1 MLNIFLSV
9 DFFWREGKEVI
20 MQQEIITSLDIGSKK
35 LSAAM
40 AVKGK
45 DDEIEILGVEFCK
58 SAGVEKG
65 LLTDIEKCRVTV
77 NDLLKTLEEK
87 TRRNIKDISIG
98 ISSRKVRITETTV
111 EISLED
117 EKVTGK
123 DLRRALEK
131 GEKNIAINDYE
142 IVIDSLINFY
152 VLDGKVMHKEILN
165 WKGKK
170 LELNLTFIIAE
181 AKEIQK
187 YYELFK
193 GTNYNVKYIKLNVI
207 SGKQVFLNDKNAMG
221 EIALVDIGAGVVDIA
236 LFSGDIIKNISN
248 IPIGG
253 NNISND
259 LAICGGFSFLEADNI
274 KKIYAG
280 NCRSLFTDNSIPDKI
295 RVGTIDISRKLFY
308 EVTNARIEEILNH
321 VNIELKKTGHYDRI
335 CSIILYG
342 DGVSYFE
349 DINETVDNIFER
361 KTKVITKTDLGI
373 KNSENI
379 TSLAIVKEVY
389 DRLNLLGDNS
399 KVPIDESKKIS
410 ETENLHNNEG
420 GNHVLKKIKCF
431 FEKIF

>member
-1 MLNIFLSV
+1 ME
-9 DFFWREGKEVI
+9 R
-20 MQQEIITSLDIGSKK
+20 
-35 LSAAM
+35 
-40 AVKGK
+40 
-45 DDEIEILGVEFCK
+45 
-58 SAGVEKG
+58 
-65 LLTDIEKCRVTV
+65 
-77 NDLLKTLEEK
+77 
-87 TRRNIKDISIG
+87 
-98 ISSRKVRITETTV
+98 
-111 EISLED
+111 
-117 EKVTGK
+117 
-123 DLRRALEK
+123 
-131 GEKNIAINDYE
+131 
-142 IVIDSLINFY
+142 
-152 VLDGKVMHKEILN
+152 
-165 WKGKK
+165 KK

-181 AKEIQK
+181 GKEIQK

-236 LFSGDIIKNISN
+236 LFSGNIIKNISN
-248 IPIGG
+248 ISVGG

-280 NCRSLFTDNSIPDKI
+280 NCKSLFTDNSIPDKI

-321 VNIELKKTGHYDRI
+321 VNIQLKKTGHYDRI

-410 ETENLHNNEG
+410 ETENLHNNES